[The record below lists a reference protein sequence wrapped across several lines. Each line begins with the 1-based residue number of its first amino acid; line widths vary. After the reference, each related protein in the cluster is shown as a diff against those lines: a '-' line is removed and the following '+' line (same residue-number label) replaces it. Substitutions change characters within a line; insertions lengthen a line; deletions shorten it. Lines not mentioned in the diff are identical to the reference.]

1 MEQIFKLQSAME
13 YLMTYGW
20 AILII
25 AVVLGALFSLG
36 IFNPAFLAPKVQ
48 PGSCQVERPD
58 GPGTTS
64 YISLQGN
71 CRNELPEYVAQF
83 NGQSS
88 YINTP
93 VSTLTSISTAAT
105 FCAWINEA
113 HAPNGYYVEGVP
125 IASYEPFYPVGGNN
139 GFEIYQNMIYDWV
152 GGASGFPAGYPVTLV
167 LHQWYQLCGTF
178 TSSSLITI
186 YFNGAPVATLEAAP
200 SISLTSMQIGVGAN
214 VLTNGYAYQTF
225 FNGSVANVQVYN
237 TSLSSN
243 EILFLYREGIGG
255 EPINLS
261 YLVGWW
267 PLNGNAN
274 DYSGNENSGVNSNV
288 IYTNGWTSGYTAP

>member
-1 MEQIFKLQSAME
+1 MKQIFKLQSAME

-88 YINTP
+88 YIGTS

-105 FCAWINEA
+105 FCAWIEEA
-113 HAPNGYYVEGVP
+113 HQPNGYYVGGYP
-125 IASYEPFYPVGGNN
+125 IASYEPFYPLNGNN
-139 GFEIYQNMIYDWV
+139 GFEIYSNGVYDWV
-152 GGASGFPAGYPVTLV
+152 GGASGLNAGDPISLMQ
-167 LHQWYQLCGTF
+167 HQWYQLCGTF
-178 TSSSLITI
+178 AASSLITL
-186 YFNGAPVATLEAAP
+186 YLNGVSVATFGASP
-200 SISLTSMQIGVGAN
+200 GVSLTEMQIGVGQN
-214 VLTNGYAYQTF
+214 VFTNGFAYQTF
-225 FNGSVANVQVYN
+225 FNGSIANVQVYN

-255 EPINLS
+255 EPSDLP

-274 DYSGNENSGVNSNV
+274 DYSGNENNGVNSNV